1 MKTLDPIDFAILE
14 CLKENAKM
22 SQKELANRVGLS
34 ITPTFERVKTL
45 ERNGIIEGYTVQLNK
60 EKIGKGLQVICQV
73 SLKEHS
79 KDVIEDFENAIIH
92 LKEIACCFHIAGG
105 YDYSLLIEV
114 ANMEQ
119 YEKFLKERLSSIPNI
134 ANVQSSFVMS
144 KVKIV

>member
-1 MKTLDPIDFAILE
+1 MINLDSIDQAILK

-22 SQKELANRVGLS
+22 SQKELANIVGLT
-34 ITPTFERVKTL
+34 ITPTFERVKNL
-45 ERNGIIEGYTVQLNK
+45 ERKGIIEGYTVQLNK

-79 KDVIEDFENAIIH
+79 KEVIETFENAIIH
-92 LKEIACCFHIAGG
+92 LSEIESCFHIAGG

>member
-1 MKTLDPIDFAILE
+1 MINLDFIDQAILK

-22 SQKELANRVGLS
+22 SQKELANRVGLT
-34 ITPTFERVKTL
+34 ITPTFERVKNL
-45 ERNGIIEGYTVQLNK
+45 ERKGIIEGYTVQLNK

-79 KDVIEDFENAIIH
+79 KEVIETFENAIIH
-92 LKEIACCFHIAGG
+92 LSEIESCFHIAGG
-105 YDYSLLIEV
+105 YDYSLLLEV

-144 KVKIV
+144 KVKK